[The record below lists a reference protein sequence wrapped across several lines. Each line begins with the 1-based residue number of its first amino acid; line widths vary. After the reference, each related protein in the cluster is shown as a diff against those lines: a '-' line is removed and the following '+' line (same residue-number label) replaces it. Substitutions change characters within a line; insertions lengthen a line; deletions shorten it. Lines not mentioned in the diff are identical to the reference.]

1 MPTETGGWH
10 PQRSRLRY
18 SFVAT
23 IEVVDPKSGKQI
35 ISRTSNLSAYGCHV
49 GTDMPFPPG
58 TRIKVTI
65 RHRGIM
71 FQSEGRVSHSIT
83 GAGIGTLWKHARNI
97 SASQTGSGPERP
109 AFGIA
114 CKVSKL
120 YPTLRWRL
128 AGATLP
134 TGHSHRRI
142 MEPGAQGC
150 LAQSEPLAKH
160 GDPSRPFGYV
170 CFLTFHERMALTI

>member
-1 MPTETGGWH
+1 VPTETGGWY
-10 PQRSRLRY
+10 PQRSGLRY

-83 GAGIGTLWKHARNI
+83 GAGIGIRFVDIGAAEQIVLREWLMQASNEAPYERLSRGNKESVASRHRKILVVCAIALAAIVVSVLARL
-97 SASQTGSGPERP
+97 G
-109 AFGIA
+109 
-114 CKVSKL
+114 V
-120 YPTLRWRL
+120 LR
-128 AGATLP
+128 
-134 TGHSHRRI
+134 
-142 MEPGAQGC
+142 
-150 LAQSEPLAKH
+150 
-160 GDPSRPFGYV
+160 
-170 CFLTFHERMALTI
+170 